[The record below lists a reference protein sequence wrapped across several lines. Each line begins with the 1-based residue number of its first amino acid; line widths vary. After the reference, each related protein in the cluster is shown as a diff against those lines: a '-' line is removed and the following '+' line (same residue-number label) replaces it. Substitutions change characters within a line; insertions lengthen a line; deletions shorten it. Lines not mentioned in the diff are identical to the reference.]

1 MMEKVMISLSGRNQ
15 SWFDKKSKKE
25 KKEYLAS
32 HPKSKFGPNAKT
44 PSTKKKVAAKPVVK
58 NGKKIVV
65 KLTPKAGAKK
75 SVKAPAK
82 APAKPAAKAKRPTT
96 DKPVAKKAPAKKA
109 APVAKKKAAPKKK
122 KEGVVH
128 KDTAQI
134 HEHAMKQKK
143 AQIDKVI
150 APYARELGKLRTKRD
165 AGGGLSNDESGRYK
179 QLLETIT
186 KLHKGRND

>member
-1 MMEKVMISLSGRNQ
+1 MEKVMISLSGRNQ
-15 SWFDKKSKKE
+15 SWFDKKTTKE
-25 KKEYLAS
+25 KKEYLKA
-32 HPKSKFGPNAKT
+32 HPKSKFGPHSKST
-44 PSTKKKVAAKPVVK
+44 TSTKKKAAPAKPVA
-58 NGKKIVV
+58 KKAAPA
-65 KLTPKAGAKK
+65 KKGAKK
-75 SVKAPAK
+75 VIVKMAPK
-82 APAKPAAKAKRPTT
+82 AAAKPAAKAKRPN
-96 DKPVAKKAPAKKA
+96 DKKPVAKTAAKKDTS
-109 APVAKKKAAPKKK
+109 VKKKAAPRKK
-122 KEGVVH
+122 KEVVVH

-165 AGGGLSNDESGRYK
+165 AGGGLSTDESNRYK